1 MRPKITYRNIDI
13 AYKSDSQLVG
23 IHITE
28 NSKFESLVRYCI
40 VFCGADNENMPIFR
54 LQKKVIRSVC
64 GDGTGTSCRQ
74 LFKDCKILSVTSMYV
89 LKCYVL

>member
-28 NSKFESLVRYCI
+28 NSKFGSI
-40 VFCGADNENMPIFR
+40 VKYGIIFLWADNES
-54 LQKKVIRSVC
+54 IRIL
-64 GDGTGTSCRQ
+64 SCRRG
-74 LFKDCKILSVTSMYV
+74 
-89 LKCYVL
+89 